1 MVTFHKLQENF
12 THATK
17 TLTWEGG
24 GGGGGGGGGFVKS
37 KVLVPLHG
45 HKKELNVLWKK
56 INTW

>member
-17 TLTWEGG
+17 TLTWE
-24 GGGGGGGGGFVKS
+24 GGGGFVKS